1 MGVTGGTGDCL
12 QQPLVKARDPFIYL
26 RNRKRFSCLH
36 SLIQTREGLEEFVTV
51 IRSRGACCYGGSV
64 TREDKALSF
73 LVGND
78 DNSYTYLVFIPPY
91 YLNYCFAFVSAE
103 YFLFFVMHNIYG
115 LLS

>member
-36 SLIQTREGLEEFVTV
+36 SLIQTREGLEEFVTI

-78 DNSYTYLVFIPPY
+78 YNTYTYLVFIPPY
-91 YLNYCFAFVSAE
+91 YLNYCFAFFSAE
-103 YFLFFVMHNIYG
+103 
-115 LLS
+115 

>member
-1 MGVTGGTGDCL
+1 MYTRKIFVSLFRIRYGVTGGRGDCL
-12 QQPLVKARDPFIYL
+12 RQPLVKARDPFIYL
-26 RNRKRFSCLH
+26 RNRKHFSCLH

-78 DNSYTYLVFIPPY
+78 DNTYTYLVFIPPY
-91 YLNYCFAFVSAE
+91 YLNYCFAFFSAE
-103 YFLFFVMHNIYG
+103 
-115 LLS
+115 